1 MFGSR
6 ITKPNTNIYFCL
18 EQSSTDNISFIDETE
33 ESTENTFFFKKVKA
47 MCIANINRLMIA
59 HIKINSIQIKSE
71 MLSNS
76 IESNLDIQMISE
88 TKLEATFLS
97 NQFTIEGYMAPIRV
111 DRNGRGGG
119 ILLYIREDILAR
131 LLTTSLPKDFGR
143 FFIELNL
150 RKDKNTYVLFL
161 QSC

>member
-1 MFGSR
+1 
-6 ITKPNTNIYFCL
+6 
-18 EQSSTDNISFIDETE
+18 
-33 ESTENTFFFKKVKA
+33 
-47 MCIANINRLMIA
+47 MIA

-88 TKLEATFLS
+88 TKLEETFLS